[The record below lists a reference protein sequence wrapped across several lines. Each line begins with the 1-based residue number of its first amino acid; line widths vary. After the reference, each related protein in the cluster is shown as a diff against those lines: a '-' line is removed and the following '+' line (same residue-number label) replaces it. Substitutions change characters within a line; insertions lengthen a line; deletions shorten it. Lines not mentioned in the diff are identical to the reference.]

1 MPSSAPDS
9 KSSGIPESP
18 STGGPEQQV
27 QEAHSLL
34 QALREKIDQHP
45 ELEEAIAK
53 LEEALRVL
61 GVKTGGML

>member
-1 MPSSAPDS
+1 MPSSAPDP
-9 KSSGIPESP
+9 KSSTPPESTP
-18 STGGPEQQV
+18 TSAPEQQV

-34 QALREKIDQHP
+34 ETLREKIDQHP

>member
-1 MPSSAPDS
+1 MPSSAPD
-9 KSSGIPESP
+9 PESP
-18 STGGPEQQV
+18 STPESNPGAEQHV

-34 QALREKIDQHP
+34 TSLRAKIAEHP
-45 ELEEAIAK
+45 ELEDAITK

>member
-1 MPSSAPDS
+1 MPSSAPDP
-9 KSSGIPESP
+9 KSSSVPESKTTQ
-18 STGGPEQQV
+18 SAEEHV

-34 QALREKIDQHP
+34 EALREKIEQHP

-53 LEEALRVL
+53 LEAALRVL

>member
-1 MPSSAPDS
+1 MSSSAPDP
-9 KSSGIPESP
+9 KSSSEFESP
-18 STGGPEQQV
+18 DAGQHV
-27 QEAHSLL
+27 REAHSLL